1 MATKEIRLEKLVH
14 WPESMWPIDLNLL
27 DGLPLELLPDID
39 ALQKLT
45 YPWELLILLRKRLED
60 KITES
65 RIAEG
70 AQINRM
76 VHIEGPVWIENGV
89 VIHPF
94 SVIIGPTYI
103 GENVTVGNFAQVR
116 NSFIGKECLVGE
128 RTSVVRSFIGGEC
141 AFHRNYLG
149 DSLLAKGVDM
159 GGGTTTANR
168 RLDRRNVVT
177 TLGDSR
183 VDTGMERLSVIIGSG
198 TKFGTTCQIMPGV
211 KIGRHCIVGPRAV
224 LYTDL
229 ADNMRCKVKQEL
241 QVEQIPNNNI

>member
-1 MATKEIRLEKLVH
+1 MASKEIRLKELVH
-14 WPESMWPIDLNLL
+14 WPESMWPIDLDILTE
-27 DGLPLELLPDID
+27 LPFELLPDID
-39 ALQKLT
+39 VLQRIS
-45 YPWELLILLRKRLED
+45 YPWELLTLLRNHLEA

-70 AQINRM
+70 VRIDRM
-76 VHIEGPVWIENGV
+76 VHIEGPVWMEDGV
-89 VIHPF
+89 IIHPF

-103 GENVTVGNFAQVR
+103 GKNVTVGNFTQIR
-116 NSFIGKECLVGE
+116 NSYIGDGCLVGE
-128 RTSVVRSFIGGEC
+128 RTSVVRSVIGKKC

-168 RLDRRNVVT
+168 RLDRRNVMT

-183 VDTGMERLSVIIGSG
+183 TDTGMERLGVIIGKG

-211 KIGRHCIVGPRAV
+211 KIGKQCIVGPRSI

-241 QVEQIPNNNI
+241 QVEEIPNI